1 MGINV
6 WVMGV
11 MSSGSMPGTH
21 ASSLERQ
28 LTGQHRTASDLRSR
42 ERFRYLGW
50 LSHNKPQPAT
60 DYWWLACWLEIHVA
74 GSPLSPP
81 NPDL

>member
-6 WVMGV
+6 WVM
-11 MSSGSMPGTH
+11 SSGSMPSAH

-28 LTGQHRTASDLRSR
+28 LTGQHRNACDLRSR

-50 LSHNKPQPAT
+50 LSHNKPRPAT
-60 DYWWLACWLEIHVA
+60 DYWWLACWLGIYVA